1 MQVRIL
7 KPGDETLLAAAA
19 VAIEDDVPT
28 PERCR
33 ALLADPSFVAAVP
46 IDGNQPCGLTY
57 GHVLPQLTR
66 TALLIYSVDTVES
79 RRRRG
84 AATATITALRRLCV
98 ERGYYEMWVPT
109 NGANAPAMALYAACG
124 GTRDN
129 PDDVIFAF
137 PTPGF
142 APEAED

>member
-1 MQVRIL
+1 MQARIL
-7 KPGDETLLAAAA
+7 KTGDEALLAAAA
-19 VAIEDDVPT
+19 AAIEDEVPT

-46 IDGNQPCGLTY
+46 IDGDGQPAGLTY
-57 GHVLPQLTR
+57 GHVLAQLTR
-66 TALLIYSVDTVES
+66 TALLIYSVDTAES

-84 AATATITALRRLCV
+84 AATATIAALRRLCV

-109 NGANAPAMALYAACG
+109 NGSNAPAMALYAACG
-124 GTRDN
+124 GARDN

-142 APEAED
+142 ESEDD